1 MNTRMTE
8 STRRA
13 KQRLN
18 GSIQS
23 KVSHG
28 NRLSHQV
35 NNNIAVLEMTNM
47 MITLYN
53 SLVSMNSKIV
63 SDLKDKY
70 LHPFQ
75 VVHKYNDLLTK

>member
-1 MNTRMTE
+1 MALFN
-8 STRRA
+8 
-13 KQRLN
+13 QRYHMVIDYLN
-18 GSIQS
+18 
-23 KVSHG
+23 
-28 NRLSHQV
+28 QV

-53 SLVSMNSKIV
+53 SLVPMNSKIV